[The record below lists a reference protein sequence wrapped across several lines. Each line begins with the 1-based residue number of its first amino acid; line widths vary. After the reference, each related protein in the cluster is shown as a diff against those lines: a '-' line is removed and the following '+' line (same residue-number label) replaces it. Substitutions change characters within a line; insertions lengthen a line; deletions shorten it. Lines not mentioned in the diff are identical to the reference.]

1 MEILICTNS
10 KPLWKKLFALTDKFL
25 CGKKSRYMSVSSNL
39 FMTGKAI
46 AAAVKNHQSA
56 IVILDVQSF
65 DNWQEIAEK
74 IEILSRTVR
83 ICLIS
88 GTTEPAIEAINSL
101 KTVCGYI
108 CKGEIVKMFEEVFT
122 KLYGKLRTVCGGIAV
137 THYSSV
143 DKVIPFENIFFIETL
158 KQTHM
163 CTIVHKN
170 GTDEIR
176 ADISKLINE
185 LPDVFQIVRSSAI
198 ANISQAR
205 SFADCELFFAD
216 GSSCLCSR
224 KFSSA
229 IIPFMKQAVLGT

>member
-216 GSSCLCSR
+216 GISCLCSR

>member
-39 FMTGKAI
+39 LMTGKAI

-137 THYSSV
+137 THYSIV

>member
-46 AAAVKNHQSA
+46 VAAVKNHQSA

-65 DNWQEIAEK
+65 DNWQEIAEN
-74 IEILSRTVR
+74 IEILSRAVR

-88 GTTEPAIEAINSL
+88 GTAEPAIEAINSFR
-101 KTVCGYI
+101 TVCGYI
-108 CKGEIVKMFEEVFT
+108 CKGEIVKMFEEVFK
-122 KLYGKLRTVCGGIAV
+122 KLYGKLRTVCGGIAI
-137 THYSSV
+137 THYNSV
-143 DKVIPFENIFFIETL
+143 DKVIPFEDIFFIETL

-185 LPDVFQIVRSSAI
+185 LPEVFQIVRSSAI
-198 ANISQAR
+198 ANTTQVR

-224 KFSSA
+224 KYSSA
-229 IIPFMKQAVLGT
+229 IIPFMKQAVLRT